1 MNKSKEQNNQR
12 TVRKIDA
19 ACAKLIEFGM
29 TRQGAKSILDSVT
42 RQPKGFIN
50 FQKGINYVTELLE
63 SQKVTNPKEVLN
75 LLKNAGES
83 IKNEINNAEKDT
95 QNIINKISNRIYY
108 DRNFGS
114 GSIREL
120 EVAVLRIRQGSTEIQ
135 IGKIKIGSGGIY
147 KKVGADIV
155 DRTPRIK
162 EAIQVKRVS
171 SDNPGRFWD
180 NLENAIDQL
189 NGNSGEEIPRG
200 FRKVAD
206 IQISN
211 RNNPTYNRSPESFI
225 EGINGKKSYKKL
237 LKDFDGTIFI
247 TSGKNQIELN
257 LKKGEIINH
266 SLTRIQSSNSKY
278 LDPNKFTAKIKEV
291 QSVEDRKVE
300 DYVQKT
306 QAKIDSMQILLA
318 EDFSVMQA
326 EMKLKFDKLGLVQP
340 IDSFIE
346 VESPIQASVE
356 TMTISL
362 LDLNNYRDYLKSK
375 EYAQT
380 LPPDERIDLGR
391 KANDIIDPL
400 RNDWRDKG
408 RAQTGV
414 NMRSTDPF
422 FQTFKTELEL
432 SKKDQAGMEI
442 AREWAARQPNR
453 EKDNTRQDRS
463 QEL

>member
-1 MNKSKEQNNQR
+1 MNKSKEKEYPQYNQR
-12 TVRKIDA
+12 TLRKKEA
-19 ACAKLIEFGM
+19 TYTKLVELGM
-29 TRQGAKSILDSVT
+29 TSENAENILDLVA
-42 RQPKGFIN
+42 REPKGLLN
-50 FQKGINYVTELLE
+50 FQNGVEYGTELLK
-63 SQKVTNPKEVLN
+63 SKKLTNPEEVLN
-75 LLKNAGES
+75 VIDKAGKS
-83 IKNEINNAEKDT
+83 IKNEIDKSR
-95 QNIINKISNRIYY
+95 KGFPY
-108 DRNFGS
+108 DPNFGS

-135 IGKIKIGSGGIY
+135 VGTIKIGSGGVY
-147 KKVGADIV
+147 KDVGADIV

-171 SDNPGRFWD
+171 SDDSGAFWA
-180 NLENAIDQL
+180 NFKKAIEQL
-189 NGNSGEEIPRG
+189 NGNKREEIPRG

-206 IQISN
+206 IEISN
-211 RNNPTYNRSPESFI
+211 RNNSTYNCTPESFI
-225 EGINGKKSYKKL
+225 KSINQRDSYKEL
-237 LKDFDGTIFI
+237 LRDFDGTVFI

-442 AREWAARQPNR
+442 AREWAARQPKN